1 MKQNSVPASATYFE
15 SGRRFILRH
24 CLLGVAIHWPLWAL
38 VTGEWLGMGL
48 AAAAEMA
55 AIWRSQR
62 IALVIDAE
70 KSVLIIHRWRR
81 THVVPFASVLCYRFG
96 KTYARGPQRIAFV
109 LDDGRQL
116 ASYGFCI
123 HDLFDY
129 LNAATKQQVIDL
141 LAPLRLCERDPSRA
155 TMAL

>member
-1 MKQNSVPASATYFE
+1 MNQSIVPEPAKYFE
-15 SGRRFILRH
+15 SGRRYILQH

-38 VTGEWLGMGL
+38 FTGEWLGMGL
-48 AAAAEMA
+48 AAAVEVA

-70 KSVLIIHRWRR
+70 KSVLVLRRWRR
-81 THVVPFASVLCYRFG
+81 THVVPFASVVCYRFG
-96 KTYARGPQRIAFV
+96 KTYAGGPQRIAFV

-123 HDLFDY
+123 DDLFDY
-129 LNAATKQQVIDL
+129 LSAAKKQQVMDL
-141 LAPLRLCERDPSRA
+141 LAPLRSCPKDPSRA